1 VEIGSVGGG
10 SLAQSAQANTQQ
22 EVRRVDQQQR
32 QAELETPAPQESAPQ
47 PGQRVGS
54 LVDVSV

>member
-1 VEIGSVGGG
+1 MEIGSVGG
-10 SLAQSAQANTQQ
+10 STIAQSAQANTQQ
-22 EVRRVDQQQR
+22 EVRRNDQQQR

-54 LVDVSV
+54 LVDLSV